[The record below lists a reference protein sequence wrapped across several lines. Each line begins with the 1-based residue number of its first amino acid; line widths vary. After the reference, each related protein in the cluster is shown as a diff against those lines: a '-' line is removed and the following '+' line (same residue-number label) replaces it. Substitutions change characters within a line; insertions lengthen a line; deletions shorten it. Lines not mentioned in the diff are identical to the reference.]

1 MDNFTSELSSRGIYY
16 GFSHSYNFKVRES
29 NKDRLLAYD
38 EIIKNL
44 GGNTYALIN
53 YAEDVQ
59 DVMIEMV
66 INLLK
71 HKNAY
76 TNKTYAEDPALAW
89 IELQNEDDIFFFS
102 TTSVFAK
109 CPTYAKKFSENFND
123 WLVVRYG
130 NQEKLA
136 AAWGDALKPTETLE
150 AKNVK
155 LNINPWFLS
164 EDNLSKR
171 STIGIQTEPNVFPK
185 DQDGATRRL
194 MDTAL
199 FLHDTQNKFYSKFV
213 KAIRNAGYKGPLE
226 GSPWQATSGVPH
238 YYNLRSDYLVGFIDR
253 HNYSSNKFDGTE
265 LRPGLGFF
273 STGLQQVIDR
283 PFGLSEWTGCFPGH
297 YQAESPDLVAIYGFG
312 LQGWSSSFQFT
323 SSAKPAFSLGVGTH
337 PYGAWQCDT
346 PANMG
351 QYPTLA
357 RLIYRGDVKEADV
370 ISTRKISVEELEK
383 GQLSFS
389 DKVVQNGDVK
399 SFTGSVPPEAMLAGR
414 CVVQF
419 TDKPEPSTFPDLAK
433 YQKGP
438 FTISSTEQLI
448 WDATTPDHCSFT
460 VNTAGT
466 KAIVGFADG
475 KVATLGDVT
484 LTSHGPY
491 ISLILTALEKT
502 ETLANAKSALISIIS
517 RNTTKGLKL
526 STIDNVILDP
536 NKDGGVV
543 LEPVKADVAIKGR
556 TIRSVNILD
565 VDGKRTSSTVPVA
578 NGTVHLDTGR
588 DKTMYYEIVFQ

>member
-1 MDNFTSELSSRGIYY
+1 
-16 GFSHSYNFKVRES
+16 
-29 NKDRLLAYD
+29 
-38 EIIKNL
+38 
-44 GGNTYALIN
+44 
-53 YAEDVQ
+53 
-59 DVMIEMV
+59 
-66 INLLK
+66 
-71 HKNAY
+71 
-76 TNKTYAEDPALAW
+76 
-89 IELQNEDDIFFFS
+89 
-102 TTSVFAK
+102 
-109 CPTYAKKFSENFND
+109 
-123 WLVVRYG
+123 
-130 NQEKLA
+130 
-136 AAWGDALKPTETLE
+136 
-150 AKNVK
+150 
-155 LNINPWFLS
+155 
-164 EDNLSKR
+164 
-171 STIGIQTEPNVFPK
+171 
-185 DQDGATRRL
+185 
-194 MDTAL
+194 
-199 FLHDTQNKFYSKFV
+199 
-213 KAIRNAGYKGPLE
+213 
-226 GSPWQATSGVPH
+226 
-238 YYNLRSDYLVGFIDR
+238 
-253 HNYSSNKFDGTE
+253 
-265 LRPGLGFF
+265 
-273 STGLQQVIDR
+273 
-283 PFGLSEWTGCFPGH
+283 
-297 YQAESPDLVAIYGFG
+297 
-312 LQGWSSSFQFT
+312 
-323 SSAKPAFSLGVGTH
+323 
-337 PYGAWQCDT
+337 
-346 PANMG
+346 
-351 QYPTLA
+351 
-357 RLIYRGDVKEADV
+357 
-370 ISTRKISVEELEK
+370 
-383 GQLSFS
+383 
-389 DKVVQNGDVK
+389 
-399 SFTGSVPPEAMLAGR
+399 MLAGR